1 MNYGCMMRAVVD
13 EETVEYREGAHGAL
27 DLAFRRTGD
36 GQTRL
41 VIREQIPP
49 LRVVRAFD
57 GDDSMA
63 VVHLH
68 NISGGVLGG
77 DQMHLTAEV
86 ETNAQAQ
93 ITTTGSTRV
102 YRHRDGYTNAL
113 QENRLSVGEG
123 GLLEY
128 LPDSLIPYADSR
140 FRQTTRIDLAK
151 DAGLFYWEVLAPGRT
166 AKGEE
171 FAYDLLQLELEIV
184 AEGRPIVIERLAWQP
199 HLHNLRS
206 PARLGDYTYYGVF
219 YACRVGV
226 TDERWLMLEQELNV
240 EAQRLTCPGEAVW
253 GVSTL
258 PAHGLSVR
266 VLSRNSRAI
275 AAGMPIFWQALK
287 RSLYGQEAVPPRK
300 VY

>member
-1 MNYGCMMRAVVD
+1 MNSGGAVLATIEDAKVKCR
-13 EETVEYREGAHGAL
+13 TGAKGTL
-27 DLAFRRTGD
+27 DLVFRRVGD
-36 GQTRL
+36 ESTRL
-41 VIREQIPP
+41 IVREQTPP

-57 GDDSMA
+57 GGDSMA

-77 DQMHLTAEV
+77 DQMHLTAQV
-86 ETNAQAQ
+86 EAGAQAQ

-102 YRHRDGYTNAL
+102 YRQREGYGAAVQTNHF
-113 QENRLSVGEG
+113 SVGRG

-140 FRQTTRIDLAK
+140 FRQTTRIDLAE

-171 FAYDLLQLELEIV
+171 FAYDFLQLELEIV
-184 AEGRPIVIERLAWQP
+184 AEGRPIAIERLRWQP
-199 HLHNLRS
+199 HLHSLHS
-206 PARLGDYTYYGVF
+206 PARLGEHTYYGVF
-219 YACRVGV
+219 YACRAGV
-226 TDERWLMLEQELNV
+226 TDERWLALEQELADV
-240 EAQRLTCPGEAVW
+240 AQSFTCPGESIW

-275 AAGMPIFWQALK
+275 AAGMPVFWQAAK
-287 RSLYGQEAVPPRK
+287 RSLYGQEAVAPRK

>member
-1 MNYGCMMRAVVD
+1 MTTEIR
-13 EETVEYREGAHGAL
+13 TVEIEENRQRTGVYGSL
-27 DLAFRRTGD
+27 DLRFRRGGD
-36 GQTRL
+36 GPRTRL
-41 VIREQIPP
+41 IVGEQIPP

-57 GDDSMA
+57 GDDGMA

-77 DQMHLTAEV
+77 DQMHLTAQV
-86 ETNAQAQ
+86 EANAQAQ
-93 ITTTGSTRV
+93 ITTTGSTRL
-102 YRHRDGYTNAL
+102 YRQRDGYTNAA
-113 QENRLSVGEG
+113 QENRLSVGAG

-140 FRQTTRIDLAK
+140 FRQTTRIDLAE
-151 DAGLFYWEVLAPGRT
+151 DAGLFYWEILTPGRT

-184 AEGRPIVIERLAWQP
+184 AEGRPIVIERLRWQP

-206 PARLGDYTYYGVF
+206 PARLGQYTHYGVF

-226 TDERWLMLEQELNV
+226 TDERWLALERELAD
-240 EAQRLTCPGEAVW
+240 EAQRLTSPGEALW

-275 AAGMPIFWQALK
+275 SAGMLIFWQAIK
-287 RSLYGQEAVPPRK
+287 QKLYGRDAIPPQK

>member
-1 MNYGCMMRAVVD
+1 MTTDIR
-13 EETVEYREGAHGAL
+13 TVETEVNRERTGVHGSL
-27 DLAFRRTGD
+27 DLTFRRGGD
-36 GQTRL
+36 EPRTRL
-41 VIREQIPP
+41 IVREQIPP
-49 LRVVRAFD
+49 LRVVRAFA
-57 GDDSMA
+57 GDEGMA

-77 DQMHLTAEV
+77 DQLHLAARV
-86 ETNAQAQ
+86 EADAQAQ

-102 YRHRDGYTNAL
+102 YRQREGYSEAV
-113 QENRLSVGEG
+113 QSNRFVVGSG

-140 FRQTTRIDLAK
+140 FRQTTRIDLAE

-184 AEGRPIVIERLAWQP
+184 AEGRPIVIERLRWQP
-199 HLHNLRS
+199 HLQNLRS
-206 PARLGDYTYYGVF
+206 PARLGEYTYYGVF
-219 YACRVGV
+219 YACRVGIAE
-226 TDERWLMLEQELNV
+226 ERWLALEQELNV

-266 VLSRNSRAI
+266 VISRNSRAI
-275 AAGMPIFWQALK
+275 AAGMLVFWQAVK
-287 RSLYGQEAVPPRK
+287 RSLYGREAVAPRK

>member
-1 MNYGCMMRAVVD
+1 MVTEIR
-13 EETVEYREGAHGAL
+13 TVETEVNRERSGVHGSL
-27 DLAFRRTGD
+27 DLSFRRGGD
-36 GQTRL
+36 GPRTRL
-41 VIREQIPP
+41 VVKEQIPP

-57 GDDSMA
+57 GDGEMA

-77 DQMHLTAEV
+77 DQLHLAARV
-86 ETNAQAQ
+86 EAGAQAQ

-102 YRHRDGYTNAL
+102 YRQREGYGQAV
-113 QENRLSVGEG
+113 QSNRFAVDES

-128 LPDSLIPYADSR
+128 LPDSLIPYADSH
-140 FRQTTRIDLAK
+140 FRQTTRIDLAE

-184 AEGRPIVIERLAWQP
+184 AEGRPIVIERLRWQP

-206 PARLGDYTYYGVF
+206 PARLGEYTYYGVF

-226 TDERWLMLEQELNV
+226 ADERWLALERELAD

-266 VLSRNSRAI
+266 VLSRSSRAI
-275 AAGMPIFWQALK
+275 NAGMLVFWQAVK
-287 RSLYGQEAVPPRK
+287 RSLYGREAIPPRK